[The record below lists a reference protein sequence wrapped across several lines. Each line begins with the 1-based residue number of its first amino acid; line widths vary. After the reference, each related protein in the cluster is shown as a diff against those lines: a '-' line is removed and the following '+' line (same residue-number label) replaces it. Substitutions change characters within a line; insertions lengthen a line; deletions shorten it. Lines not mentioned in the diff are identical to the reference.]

1 MTGDQISRTSRETLM
16 LCYSHLFIPL
26 KYLVFAQLSVIHSDV
41 ILVVSTAMILKA
53 DALSTHR
60 VNKNHSKGNVENQGL
75 DPQVVEAL
83 HVHGLVVEV
92 VEVGAAHP
100 R

>member
-1 MTGDQISRTSRETLM
+1 M

-26 KYLVFAQLSVIHSDV
+26 KYLVFAQLSVIHSIV
-41 ILVVSTAMILKA
+41 ILAVSTALISQA
-53 DALSTHR
+53 VALS
-60 VNKNHSKGNVENQGL
+60 NHMSTRTIQEGNLENQGL

-92 VEVGAAHP
+92 VEVGAADP